1 MVRKSVWLLSAGLFA
16 LSAPAQAQETPAPET
31 DTDQTAAEPTD
42 GATAEGAAVDNQ
54 AVETQPEANGDIIIT
69 ATRRNEALSDV
80 PLAVSAITSESLENS
95 GATDLKQMQQLSPS
109 LYVSSTQSE
118 AGASRANIRG
128 IGTVGDNPG
137 LEASVGVF
145 IDCVYRSR
153 TGTALNELG
162 PVERVEV
169 LRGPQGTLFGRNTSA
184 GLISVI
190 TAKPKF
196 MPEIAGE
203 VTVGNYNLR
212 RVELSGTTPLSG
224 SVAARLDGVLVKRDG
239 VVEDLISGRDV
250 NDRDRWLLRGQLLF
264 EPSDNTS
271 VRLIADYA
279 KRDEECCA
287 APYLP
292 ASDFTAANGREDST
306 TKPLIEGL
314 GAIVP
319 DDPSD
324 RNVVISPGRSYR
336 QDVKDW
342 GLSGELVHD
351 FGGAELTSITAY
363 RYNNLIRG
371 TDVDYSNLD
380 IIYRDDD
387 GGAFNR
393 FRTFTQEMRLQ
404 GEAFGGKLDWLV
416 GGYFADERLRS
427 REELRYG
434 EDYDEL
440 TNCLVSNNFAQG
452 LIALG
457 GAFAVIGADLVR
469 PGEIGCVNPTWAPV
483 VSAGLGGIDFVQ
495 QQVFNALTRQGLYA
509 GQTGGVF
516 ENLTRAGVLPFA
528 AAPDA
533 TFAES
538 GVLDDFRQKSRNLA
552 FFTHNIFSITDRLK
566 ATIGLRYTRE
576 NKTLNADFSDNNIAC
591 TIFSGT
597 TLNRL
602 PCLNPSALEGDFHL
616 DGKRKEN
623 NLSGTGV
630 LSYKPTDQTLV
641 YASYSRGYKAGGF
654 NLDRSVLTRQRV
666 VDPVTHAVTFG
677 AICPT
682 SGPVPL
688 GCAGNASAEDL
699 EFKGETNEAVELGM
713 KFNGQMIDVNVAL
726 FDQRFKNFQ
735 LNTFNGVNFEVANI
749 NSCEDDLEGTDS
761 DNVVYPAETGACD
774 GDTRAGVR
782 SRGVELEIFSRP
794 LPDVNLNLGV
804 TYADTKYRKN
814 LVGKDGSPLST
825 ALFQLPGERVSG
837 SAKWTITSSL
847 AWTPRIG
854 TSGMRGLFY
863 IDMRKQS
870 KSNTGSDLD
879 LEKIENGYTV
889 VNARVGLTGGD
900 RMWGVELWAN
910 NLFDEDY
917 YQIAFDAF
925 GQGTG
930 TQRGVE
936 SGFYARSNQL
946 FGVFMGDPRMY
957 GLTLRGR
964 FGPSRSSGPA
974 YVAPPPPP
982 PPPPP
987 APATQTCA
995 DGTVI
1000 LATDACPAPPPPPPP
1015 PAPEPERG

>member
-1 MVRKSVWLLSAGLFA
+1 MVRKSLWLLSAGLFA
-16 LSAPAQAQETPAPET
+16 LSAPAQAQDAPET

-42 GATAEGAAVDNQ
+42 GATAEAAAVDDQ
-54 AVETQPEANGDIIIT
+54 ATEQQAESNGEIIIT

-95 GATDLKQMQQLSPS
+95 GATDIKQMQQLSPS

-145 IDCVYRSR
+145 IDGVYRSR

-196 MPEIAGE
+196 MPEFGGE
-203 VTVGNYNLR
+203 LTVGNYNLR

-224 SVAARLDGVLVKRDG
+224 TVAARLDGVLVKRDG

-250 NDRDRWLLRGQLLF
+250 NDRDRWLLRGQVLF

-271 VRLIADYA
+271 FRLIADYA

-292 ASDFTAANGREDST
+292 ASDFTASGRETST
-306 TKPLIEGL
+306 AKPLIEGL

-319 DDPSD
+319 DDPGD
-324 RNVVISPGRSYR
+324 RNVVISEGRSYR

-393 FRTFTQEMRLQ
+393 FRTFSQEVRLQ
-404 GEAFGGKLDWLV
+404 GEALGGKLDWLV

-434 EDYDEL
+434 EDFDEL

-452 LIALG
+452 LIATG
-457 GAFAVIGADLVR
+457 NPAFVFAGQNLVR
-469 PGEIGCVNPTWAPV
+469 PGEVGCVNPAFVAP
-483 VSAGLGGIDFVQ
+483 VSAGLGLISPSQ
-495 QQVFNALTRQGLYA
+495 QFVFNSLTRFGPFV
-509 GQTGGVF
+509 GQTGNVF
-516 ENLTRAGVLPFA
+516 ENLTRVPFGPFA

-533 TFAES
+533 TLAEA
-538 GVLDDFRQKSRNLA
+538 GVLDDFRQRSRNLA

-576 NKTLNADFSDNNIAC
+576 NKTLDADFTDNNIAC

-630 LSYKPTDQTLV
+630 LSYKPTDSTLV

-654 NLDRSVLTRQRV
+654 NLDRSVLTRQLV
-666 VDPVTHAVTFG
+666 TDPATGAITVG

-682 SGPVPL
+682 SGPVPA
-688 GCAGNASAEDL
+688 GCAGNASSEDL
-699 EFKGETNEAVELGM
+699 EFKAETNEAVELGM
-713 KFNGQMIDVNVAL
+713 KFNGRMIDVNIAL
-726 FDQRFKNFQ
+726 FNQLFKNFQ

-749 NSCEDDLEGTDS
+749 NSCEEDLDGADGDAS
-761 DNVVYPAETGACD
+761 NFTGACD

-794 LPDVNLNLGV
+794 LPDVNFNLGV
-804 TYADTKYRKN
+804 TYADTKYRNN
-814 LVGKDGSPLST
+814 LVSKDGAALSA

-837 SAKWTITSSL
+837 SAKWTITSSF
-847 AWTPRIG
+847 AWTPQLG
-854 TSGMRGLFY
+854 SSGLRGLFY

-879 LEKIENGYTV
+879 LEKIENGYTIF
-889 VNARVGLTGGD
+889 NARVGLTGRD
-900 RMWGVELWAN
+900 RMWGVELWAS

-925 GQGTG
+925 AQGSG

-936 SGFYARSNQL
+936 RGFYPRSNQL

-957 GLTLRGR
+957 GLTLRGK
-964 FGPSRSSGPA
+964 FGPSRAAPA
-974 YVAPPPPP
+974 YVAPPAPP

>member
-1 MVRKSVWLLSAGLFA
+1 MVRKSVWLLSAGLIA

-31 DTDQTAAEPTD
+31 DTDQTAAQPTD
-42 GATAEGAAVDNQ
+42 GATAEGAAVDDQ
-54 AVETQPEANGDIIIT
+54 AVETQAEGNGDIIIT

-95 GATDLKQMQQLSPS
+95 GATDIKQMQQLSPS

-145 IDCVYRSR
+145 IDGVYRSR

-203 VTVGNYNLR
+203 LSVGNYNLR

-287 APYLP
+287 APYLE
-292 ASDFTAANGREDST
+292 ASDFTATGGREAST

-319 DDPSD
+319 DDPDD

-393 FRTFTQEMRLQ
+393 FRTFTQEVRLQ
-404 GEAFGGKLDWLV
+404 GEALGGKLDWLV

-434 EDYDEL
+434 QDFDDL
-440 TNCLVSNNFAQG
+440 GDCLVANNFAQA
-452 LIALG
+452 LIATG
-457 GAFAVIGADLVR
+457 NPPFVFAGNNLVR
-469 PGEIGCVNPTWAPV
+469 PGQAGCVNPALVPA
-483 VSAGLGGIDFVQ
+483 VSAGVTALNFVQ
-495 QQVFNALTRQGLYA
+495 GQVFDALARYNLYTGL
-509 GQTGGVF
+509 TGNVF

-528 AAPDA
+528 AAPDV
-533 TFAES
+533 TLAES
-538 GVLDDFRQKSRNLA
+538 GVLDDFRQRSRNLA

-576 NKTLNADFSDNNIAC
+576 NKTLDADFSDNNLAC
-591 TIFSGT
+591 TVFSGT

-630 LSYKPTDQTLV
+630 LSYKPTDSTLV

-654 NLDRSVLTRQRV
+654 NLDRSVLTRQLV
-666 VDPVTHAVTFG
+666 TDPLTGAITVG

-682 SGPVPL
+682 SGPVPA

-699 EFKGETNEAVELGM
+699 EFKAETNEAVELGM
-713 KFNGQMIDVNVAL
+713 KYNGRLFDVNVAL
-726 FDQRFKNFQ
+726 FNQLFKNFQ

-749 NSCEDDLEGTDS
+749 NSCEDDLEGADS
-761 DNVVYPAETGACD
+761 DASNVTGACD

-794 LPDVNLNLGV
+794 LEDVNLNLGV
-804 TYADTKYRKN
+804 TYADTKYRNN
-814 LVGKDGSPLST
+814 LVGKDGTPLSA

-837 SAKWTITSSL
+837 SAKWTITSSF
-847 AWTPRIG
+847 AWTPQLG
-854 TSGMRGLFY
+854 SSGMRGLFY

-889 VNARVGLTGGD
+889 FNARVGLSGRD

-925 GQGTG
+925 GQGSG

-936 SGFYARSNQL
+936 AGFYPRSNQL

-964 FGPSRSSGPA
+964 FGPSRAPMVD
-974 YVAPPPPP
+974 VAPPAP

-987 APATQTCA
+987 APPATQTCP

>member
-1 MVRKSVWLLSAGLFA
+1 MVRKSAWLLSAGLVA
-16 LSAPAQAQETPAPET
+16 LSFPAQARAQDT
-31 DTDQTAAEPTD
+31 DTDQSGAQPTD
-42 GATAEGAAVDNQ
+42 GATAEGAAVDDQ
-54 AVETQPEANGDIIIT
+54 AVEQGPTDSGDIIIT

-80 PLAVSAITSESLENS
+80 PLAVSAISAESLENS
-95 GATDLKQMQQLSPS
+95 GATDIKQMQQLSPS
-109 LYVSSTQSE
+109 LYVNSTQSE

-145 IDCVYRSR
+145 IDGVYRSR

-196 MPEIAGE
+196 VPEVAGE
-203 VTVGNYNLR
+203 FTVGNYDHR
-212 RVELSGTTPLSG
+212 RLELSGTGPIGESI
-224 SVAARLDGVLVKRDG
+224 AARLDGVLVKRDG
-239 VVEDLISGRDV
+239 VVDDLISGRDV

-271 VRLIADYA
+271 FRLIADYA

-287 APYLP
+287 APYIP
-292 ASDFTAANGREDST
+292 ASDFTVDGRQDST
-306 TKPLIEGL
+306 AKPLLEGL
-314 GAIVP
+314 GAIIP
-319 DDPSD
+319 DDPDD
-324 RNVVISPGRSYR
+324 RNVVISEGRSYR

-393 FRTFTQEMRLQ
+393 FRTFSQEVRLQ
-404 GEAFGGKLDWLV
+404 GEAMGGKLDWLV

-434 EDYDEL
+434 EDFDEL

-452 LIALG
+452 LIATG
-457 GAFAVIGADLVR
+457 NPAFVFAGQNLVR
-469 PGEIGCVNPTWAPV
+469 PGEVGCVNPALVAP
-483 VSAGLGGIDFVQ
+483 VSAGLGLISPSQ
-495 QQVFNALTRQGLYA
+495 QFVFNSLTRFGPFT
-509 GQTGGVF
+509 GQTGNVF
-516 ENLTRAGVLPFA
+516 ENLTRVPFGPFA
-528 AAPDA
+528 TAPDA
-533 TFAES
+533 TFAEA
-538 GVLDDFRQKSRNLA
+538 GVLDDFRQRSRNLA

-576 NKTLNADFSDNNIAC
+576 TKTLNADFSDNNIAC

-602 PCLNPSALEGDFHL
+602 PCLNPSALEGDFDL
-616 DGKRKEN
+616 DGKRKES

-630 LSYKPTDQTLV
+630 LSYKPTDSTLL

-654 NLDRSVLTRQRV
+654 NLDRSVLTRQQV
-666 VDPVTHAVTFG
+666 TDPTTGAVTFG

-682 SGPVPL
+682 SGPLPA
-688 GCAGNASAEDL
+688 GCARNASAEDL
-699 EFKGETNEAVELGM
+699 EFKPETNEAVELGM
-713 KFNGQMIDVNVAL
+713 KFNGRVFDVNVAVFNQL
-726 FDQRFKNFQ
+726 FKNFQ

-749 NSCEDDLEGTDS
+749 NSCEDGLEGADS
-761 DNVVYPAETGACD
+761 DASILTGACD
-774 GDTRAGVR
+774 GGTRAGVR

-794 LPDVNLNLGV
+794 LPNVNLNVGV
-804 TYADTKYRKN
+804 TYADARYRNN
-814 LVGKDGSPLST
+814 LVGKSGAALSPS
-825 ALFQLPGERVSG
+825 LFQLPGERVSG
-837 SAKWTITSSL
+837 SAKLTLTSSF
-847 AWTPRIG
+847 AWTPQIG
-854 TSGMRGLFY
+854 SGGLRGLFY

-889 VNARVGLTGGD
+889 FNARVGLTGRD
-900 RMWGVELWAN
+900 RMWGIELWAN

-925 GQGTG
+925 GQGSG

-936 SGFYARSNQL
+936 SGFYPRSNQL
-946 FGVFMGDPRMY
+946 FGVFVGDPRTY
-957 GLTLRGR
+957 GLTLRGKLGAPR
-964 FGPSRSSGPA
+964 AAAPA
-974 YVAPPPPP
+974 YVAPP
-982 PPPPP
+982 
-987 APATQTCA
+987 
-995 DGTVI
+995 
-1000 LATDACPAPPPPPPP
+1000 APP
-1015 PAPEPERG
+1015 

>member
-16 LSAPAQAQETPAPET
+16 LSAPAQAQETPAPES
-31 DTDQTAAEPTD
+31 DTDQTAAQPTD
-42 GATAEGAAVDNQ
+42 GATAEAAAVDDQ
-54 AVETQPEANGDIIIT
+54 ATEQTVEQAPTNNGDIVVT
-69 ATRRNEALSDV
+69 ATRRNTALSDV
-80 PLAVSAITSESLENS
+80 PLAVSAITAESLENS
-95 GATDLKQMQQLSPS
+95 GATDIKQMQQLSPS

-145 IDCVYRSR
+145 IDGVYRSR

-162 PVERVEV
+162 PIERVEV

-190 TAKPKF
+190 TAKPKDT
-196 MPEIAGE
+196 PEIAGE
-203 VTVGNYNLR
+203 FTIGNYSQR
-212 RVELSGTTPLSG
+212 RAEVSLNSPLG
-224 SVAARLDGVLVKRDG
+224 EGIAARLDGVLVKRDG
-239 VVEDLISGRDV
+239 VVKDLISGRDV
-250 NDRDRWLLRGQLLF
+250 NDRDRWLLRGQILF

-271 VRLIADYA
+271 FRLIADYA

-292 ASDFTAANGREDST
+292 ASDYTIDGRQDST
-306 TKPLIEGL
+306 FKPLIEGL

-319 DDPSD
+319 DDPGD
-324 RNVVISPGRSYR
+324 RDVVISPNRSFR

-393 FRTFTQEMRLQ
+393 FRTFTQEVRLQ
-404 GEAFGGKLDWLV
+404 GEAMGGKLDWLV
-416 GGYFADERLRS
+416 GGYYADERLRS

-434 EDYDEL
+434 EDFDEL

-452 LIALG
+452 LIATG
-457 GAFAVIGADLVR
+457 IPAFVFAGQNLVR
-469 PGEIGCVNPTWAPV
+469 PGEVGCVNPALAPA
-483 VSAGLGGIDFVQ
+483 VSAGLGGVDFVQ

-533 TFAES
+533 TLANA
-538 GVLDDFRQKSRNLA
+538 GILDDFRQKSRNLA

-566 ATIGLRYTRE
+566 ATIGLRYTNE
-576 NKTLNADFSDNNIAC
+576 TKKLNADFSDNNIAC

-597 TLNRL
+597 TFNRL
-602 PCLNPSALEGDFHL
+602 PCLNPSALEGDFQL
-616 DGKRKEN
+616 DGKRKES
-623 NLSGTGV
+623 NLSGTAV
-630 LSYKPTDQTLV
+630 LSYKPTDTTLL

-654 NLDRSVLTRQRV
+654 NLDRSVLTRQAIT
-666 VDPVTHAVTFG
+666 DPATGAVTFG

-682 SGPVPL
+682 SGPVPA

-699 EFKGETNEAVELGM
+699 EFKPETNEAVELGM
-713 KFNGQMIDVNVAL
+713 KFNGRLFDVNVAL
-726 FDQRFKNFQ
+726 FNQLFKNFQ

-749 NSCEDDLEGTDS
+749 NSCEDDLEGADS
-761 DNVVYPAETGACD
+761 DSSIATGGCD

-782 SRGVELEIFSRP
+782 SRGVEIEIFSRP
-794 LPDVNLNLGV
+794 LPDVNFNVGL
-804 TYADTKYRKN
+804 TYADTKYRNN
-814 LVGKDGSPLST
+814 LVGKSGTPLSPS
-825 ALFQLPGERVSG
+825 LFQLPGERVSG
-837 SAKWTITSSL
+837 SAKWTLTSSF
-847 AWTPRIG
+847 AWTPQIG
-854 TSGMRGLFY
+854 SSGMRGLFY

-889 VNARVGLTGGD
+889 FNGRIGLTGPE
-900 RMWGVELWAN
+900 RMWGIELWAN

-936 SGFYARSNQL
+936 SGFYPRSNQL
-946 FGVFMGDPRMY
+946 FGVFMGDPRTF
-957 GLTLRGR
+957 GLTLRGKY
-964 FGPSRSSGPA
+964 GPTRAPMPVE
-974 YVAPPPPP
+974 VAPPPPP
-982 PPPPP
+982 PPL

-995 DGTVI
+995 DGSVI
-1000 LATDACPAPPPPPPP
+1000 LATDACPVPPPPPPP